1 MNPLGVLMAFM
12 LFGLVIGIGA
22 FLVVGSLGALH
33 RRRALHISAV
43 HTAGSYSL
51 RDLAGMMT
59 RTVLLL
65 LGIVMV
71 YQGGLWI
78 YIVVFR

>member
-1 MNPLGVLMAFM
+1 MNVIGILMAFM
-12 LFGLVIGIGA
+12 LFGLVIAIGA
-22 FLVVGSLGALH
+22 FLVVNNLSALY

-43 HTAGSYSL
+43 HTAGTYSV
-51 RDLAGMMT
+51 RDLAAVMSRM
-59 RTVLLL
+59 VLLMA
-65 LGIVMV
+65 GIAMV

>member
-1 MNPLGVLMAFM
+1 MNLLGVMMAFL
-12 LFGLVIGIGA
+12 LFGLVIGVGA
-22 FLVVGSLGALH
+22 FLVVNSLGALY

-43 HTAGSYSL
+43 HSTAVYSL
-51 RDLAGMMT
+51 KDIAVMMT
-59 RTVLLL
+59 RMVLLM
-65 LGIVMV
+65 LGVAMI

>member
-1 MNPLGVLMAFM
+1 MNPLGILMAFM
-12 LFGLVIGIGA
+12 LFGIVIGVGA
-22 FLVVGSLGALH
+22 FLAVSSLGALYQ
-33 RRRALHISAV
+33 RRALHISAV

-51 RDLAGMMT
+51 RDLAGLMT

-65 LGIVMV
+65 LGVAMV